1 MEYNFRYI
9 VKYMNSNLENQKIK
23 ERKDLKNND
32 LN

>member
-9 VKYMNSNLENQKIK
+9 EKYMNSNLENQKIK